1 MKIDVS
7 TIEGFDAM
15 SADEK
20 LNALLSL
27 DIPDADEITKLKGQV
42 SKANSEVAE
51 WKRRHNSLLSED
63 EQKQNEAA
71 ETLKNLQTEL
81 ETLRKEKAVSGFTAK
96 LLENGFT
103 SEEASKGATALAD
116 GNIDQF
122 FNSLSAYRTNMEKS
136 IKANLMKNNQAPSQV
151 GGVDSI
157 MTREKYDKLSMHD
170 KMTFMSEH
178 PDEYKELMRR

>member
-7 TIEGFDAM
+7 AIEGYEAM

-27 DIPDADEITKLKGQV
+27 DLPDADEITKLKGQV
-42 SKANSEVAE
+42 SKANSEAAE
-51 WKRRHNSLLSED
+51 WKRKHNSLLSED
-63 EQKQNEAA
+63 EQRKNEAA

-81 ETLRKEKAVSGFTAK
+81 ETLRKEKAVSDFSAK

-103 SEEASKGATALAD
+103 SEEASKGAAALAD

-122 FNSLSAYRTNMEKS
+122 FTHLSSYRTSLEKS
-136 IKANLMKNNQAPSQV
+136 LRAEIMKNNPTPGSV
-151 GGVDSI
+151 GGNDSV
-157 MTREKYDKLSMHD
+157 MTKDQYQKLSIHD
-170 KMTFMSEH
+170 KMQFMNEH
-178 PDEYKELMRR
+178 PDEYSEMMKK